1 MKILRP
7 LLVALLVCAPFAAR
21 AGSELDIIKKA
32 RAYLGPEE
40 KLDSI
45 TSVHLTGT
53 ITTAADKKMAVEM
66 IFQKPCQQRIT
77 ATGPENIEITGLDD
91 YEGWQRIQ
99 DSKDQTS
106 WKLTLLGADQV
117 RRLRA
122 NTLEHLC
129 FYSDKLYPVTIED
142 KGETTLDGKAVHKV
156 LFRHDRGIIFLRYF
170 DSKTGELL
178 RTETEQG
185 GAITQEGELIVD
197 GLRFPKILRM
207 PSKGPDGVERT
218 LVVEFEKIT
227 LNETF
232 AASLFAVPSMS
243 VR

>member
-7 LLVALLVCAPFAAR
+7 LLVALLLCAPFAAR
-21 AGSELDIIKKA
+21 AGSELDIVRKA
-32 RAYLGPEE
+32 RAYIGPEN

-45 TSVHLTGT
+45 TSIHLTGT
-53 ITTAADKKMAVEM
+53 ITTASDKKMAIEM

-77 ATGPENIEITGLDD
+77 ATGADNIEITGLDD

-122 NTLEHLC
+122 NTLEHLY
-129 FYSDKLYPVTIED
+129 FYSAEQYPVAIED
-142 KGETTLDGKAVHKV
+142 QGEATLDGRAVHKV
-156 LFRHDRGIIFLRYF
+156 LFRHDRGIVFLRFF
-170 DSKTGELL
+170 DSRTGELI

-185 GAITQEGELIVD
+185 GAITQEGELMVD

-207 PSKGPDGVERT
+207 PSKGSDGVERT
-218 LVVEFEKIT
+218 LVVEFEKVT

-232 AASLFAVPSMS
+232 AASFFAVPSMS
-243 VR
+243 NR

>member
-1 MKILRP
+1 MKLLRP
-7 LLVALLVCAPFAAR
+7 LLVALLLCAPFAAR
-21 AGSELDIIKKA
+21 ADSELDIVKKA
-32 RAYLGPEE
+32 RAYIGPAE
-40 KLDSI
+40 KLASI
-45 TSVHLTGT
+45 TAIHLSGT
-53 ITTAADKKMAVEM
+53 ITTAADKKMAIEM

-77 ATGPENIEITGLDD
+77 ATGAENIEITGLDD

-122 NTLEHLC
+122 NTLEHLN
-129 FYSDKLYPVTIED
+129 FYGAQPYHVAIED
-142 KGETTLDGKAVHKV
+142 KGEAVLDGRSVHKV
-156 LFRHDRGIIFLRYF
+156 LFRHDRDIAFLRFF

-178 RTETEQG
+178 RTETDQG
-185 GAITQEGELIVD
+185 GVIAQEGELLVD

-207 PSKGPDGVERT
+207 PAKGPDGSART
-218 LVVEFEKIT
+218 IVVEFDKVT

-232 AASLFAVPSMS
+232 AASLFAVPPMS
-243 VR
+243 NR